1 MTPLKALKDKK
12 KVLVIDDDEDILNW
26 FRMLEKKEN
35 EYTFAFLQDELD
47 ILRALVKQPPDLIFL
62 DIYLTH
68 INGKKLSEIIQ
79 IASDYHIP
87 IIHISTQEGAQT
99 GLSAQSFM
107 RKPLERK
114 AVDAKIRTVLK
125 I

>member
-1 MTPLKALKDKK
+1 MTPHKDLKTRK
-12 KVLVIDDDEDILNW
+12 KVLIIDDDEDILNW
-26 FRMLEKKEN
+26 FRMLEKSEN
-35 EYTFAFLQDELD
+35 PYTFSFLQDELE
-47 ILRALVKQPPDLIFL
+47 ILRTIVEKTPDLIFL

-68 INGKKLSEIIQ
+68 INGDKLSEIIR

-87 IIHISTQEGAQT
+87 VIHISTQDGIQNGIPDST
-99 GLSAQSFM
+99 FM

-114 AVDAKIRTVLK
+114 AVDSKIRSFLK